1 MRKIVKK
8 GLALVLAFGM
18 VTGLTACGGKDV
30 ASGDVKYYRA
40 QYQDNL
46 PESFE
51 GLNGTPMI
59 SGDTVVYA
67 ANTNEYRTY
76 GIYAYNLTTGE
87 LRTYFERTEP
97 EVYDPYADGMSVD
110 NYTVDAD
117 GNVYLYA
124 YTWTVDTSNI
134 KTWTDA
140 TLDDVLEF
148 MTESWGYDEDM
159 AITEWNEYLE
169 KSYIDQGYVDA
180 EGNIDYNR
188 ILTEFES
195 YNVERNYTYR
205 LVKYDAQGN
214 EVYSSEL
221 EQQNNNDGESWSYL
235 MSMIAGKDG
244 MLFTYE
250 NRNSNNSDEYVVNV
264 YDANGIKKGECK
276 LDSYGN
282 NLVLMPD
289 GNVAALA
296 WNTEGSGQILSII
309 DANTLQVTSDIKF
322 EDLYIERLVALD
334 AENFLISS
342 NGTLYKYNTT
352 TQTKE
357 HYLNWV
363 DCDISSSS
371 VRGFQLMEDG
381 RLLVATQ
388 TYDYMTYQSV
398 SELALVEEIPAEEA
412 ANIKSVT
419 LACINSDEQLEQRVI
434 NLNKKNPD
442 TRIRIKTFWEE
453 IGDEDYE
460 DAMARFVTNMASD
473 PDVDIVYFNGYTP
486 YADMMNFASKGLL
499 IDLNTYLDSDAEVK
513 RGDLMTSILNACTYD
528 EKLVGLPTGFSVST
542 VIGKAS
548 DVGTEPGWTFSDMKA
563 LLESKEPGTQL
574 FYGRNRSWALQMCMN
589 LGYKQFVN
597 MENATCTFD
606 TQEFVDVLEFANLF
620 PEEFDWNTAEDETI
634 LMNQGKVLL
643 AAYNLTDFAEIQLYT
658 EIFGE
663 ELTYIGYPTIE
674 GNGALMSMGSTFA
687 ITKNCEMPE
696 HAWKL
701 IREYF
706 LPIEEDANTHGYY
719 SYNLSIRN
727 DEFEK
732 FCKNAM
738 SDENNGS
745 WGWGDFEVQIK
756 PATQEQV
763 DEVKDLIA
771 NISAVDGAVSN
782 AMLNIINEEAA
793 AFFNGQ
799 KSAQEVASIIQ
810 SRMQVYLSETN

>member
-250 NRNSNNSDEYVVNV
+250 NRYSNNSDEYVVNV
-264 YDANGIKKGECK
+264 YDSNGIKKGECK

-513 RGDLMTSILNACTYD
+513 RSDLMTSILNACTYD
-528 EKLVGLPTGFSVST
+528 EMLVGLPTGFSVST

-706 LPIEEDANTHGYY
+706 LPIEEDANTHGYS

-732 FCKNAM
+732 FCKSAM

>member
-110 NYTVDAD
+110 NYTVDAE

-250 NRNSNNSDEYVVNV
+250 NRYINNSDEYVVNV

-334 AENFLISS
+334 VENFLISS

-528 EKLVGLPTGFSVST
+528 EMLVGLPTGFSVST

-574 FYGRNRSWALQMCMN
+574 FHGRNRSWALQMCMN